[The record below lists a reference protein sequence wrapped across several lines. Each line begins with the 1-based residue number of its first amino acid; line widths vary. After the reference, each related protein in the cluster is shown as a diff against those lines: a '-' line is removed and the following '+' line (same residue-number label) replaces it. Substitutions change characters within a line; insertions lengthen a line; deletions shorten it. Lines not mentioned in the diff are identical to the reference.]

1 MAMNYLRNVPTSY
14 DISFYAYIIDSSYE
28 NSYILVYHTIG
39 RVNKLQEIWKWEN
52 TNFVNIQKFIELGMP
67 QNM

>member
-1 MAMNYLRNVPTSY
+1 MNYLQNVPTSY
-14 DISFYAYIIDSSYE
+14 DISFYAYIINCSYE
-28 NSYILVYHTIG
+28 NSYILVYYKIG

-52 TNFVNIQKFIELGMP
+52 TNFVNIQKFIKLGMP